1 MIFCFLRKVY
11 QLCRFW
17 HARLSHILIQQGC
30 TVNLTAFEYVIVQ
43 KTLDKQARSVPFN
56 LITRKQSRA
65 VNFSFLFFLKENRKW
80 SLIGEVMIGLAAIT
94 AFANLKEY
102 YQNHRQGGQPCNSAG
117 TRNLEDSKKQIMFHF
132 T

>member
-1 MIFCFLRKVY
+1 MACMIFCFLRKVY

-65 VNFSFLFFLKENRKW
+65 VNFSFLFFLKEKQKMVAYRRSYDW
-80 SLIGEVMIGLAAIT
+80 ISC
-94 AFANLKEY
+94 
-102 YQNHRQGGQPCNSAG
+102 NHGVREFEGVLSKSPCNSAG